1 MSAIRSRRER
11 FFEVASIALEGTA
24 TERVGADS
32 VASVTVL
39 VDDAI
44 WPFDGRRWA
53 HLVSDVSYDELHE
66 FAERLGIPRR
76 GFQGD
81 HYDIPASYR
90 EEALRLGA
98 VPVGSREL
106 LHRVRGAGLRRVR
119 HGRGAV
125 GS

>member
-1 MSAIRSRRER
+1 M
-11 FFEVASIALEGTA
+11 
-24 TERVGADS
+24 
-32 VASVTVL
+32 TVL

-66 FAERLGIPRR
+66 FAQRLGVPRR

-81 HYDIPASYR
+81 HYDIPDTYR
-90 EEALRLGA
+90 DAAIELGA

-106 LHRVRGAGLRRVR
+106 LHRLRAAGLRRP
-119 HGRGAV
+119 RGAQT
-125 GS
+125 